1 MSSLTTNSSTSS
13 SSSLYATASS
23 SKRLT
28 GLMSGLDTDELVK
41 QLTIGTQNK
50 IDSAGQKKQ
59 IANWQQEAYQT
70 LLKSVTEFQS
80 KYLSSS
86 SSSSSILNANFFNS
100 TSIKNNFSSYVNVS
114 GLSSVAKDMRI
125 KSISQLATQAS
136 FTASSKV
143 SNQTIQTGEI
153 KSDWV
158 KSAVTGATMKINFE
172 NKDYTLTVGA
182 DGNTKDADAIIE
194 QLNQQLGDQGL
205 GNKLKV
211 AKDGNTFTLKN
222 IDTENPTAA
231 VTIKSGSENLLSGL
245 GLKANDSGTT
255 ITGSTEMDKAYF
267 SNHSI
272 AAGSKLNLK
281 LDAKDY
287 VFTVS
292 SAISLPVLSDSASAE
307 DKANYAKKLES
318 ALNDA
323 VKTNT
328 DLKDKISFSVTSD
341 GIVSLSAGG
350 KSIEVVSK
358 GSSQNLLKGLGLSDN
373 TSIFDNK
380 DANGDLELYKTYLAD
395 SLSGSTLTF
404 DLNGLSKSIS
414 FNESDISRFNNVI
427 DTPAGDPTDEYK
439 NSLGG
444 YLQEKLDS
452 AYGAG
457 KVQVSVK
464 DGALSF
470 TTPGNDTDVLTI
482 SSSSKSGVLGVDGAL
497 RVYAGESNRIN
508 INKTLRDLNS
518 LATGLVA
525 GTAIDGSDVYKLSV
539 NGKEFSFK
547 ATDSIDTIIKT
558 INNDADANVT
568 LSYSSTLDRFSIAA
582 KNGGASSD
590 IDIQDTSGNLSKVLF
605 GYSQINKNSNALDAE
620 GNPIIIY
627 ETNEDGTFKLD
638 GDGNKI
644 TVYETDENGNVK
656 LDDDNNPIAKMK
668 KIVQEGSDAKMSVS
682 FDNGQSFMNITR
694 SSNSF
699 TMDGITFDLKKT
711 TSDDISKTNP
721 ITFSVENKTDDLVTK
736 IQTFIDD
743 YNAILTTI
751 NGYITEKKPTDATY
765 APLTDDQ
772 RSEMS
777 ESQITAW
784 EKKAKQ
790 GLLFNDSLLSS
801 FVQDW
806 RSSMTDYVSSMSTAL
821 YQVGIAS
828 SNYSDN
834 GKLTV
839 DVDKLKASISSDP
852 DKIAQLFTSSD
863 GIASRMQS
871 VMKKYTNDSLVN
883 TGLFITKAGS
893 STSSVDNSEL
903 AKRMKEY
910 DTQITTLK
918 TRLTSQQE
926 YYYNKFTALET
937 YIAQMNTQASFFT
950 QSSST

>member
-1 MSSLTTNSSTSS
+1 MSSLTTNSSTS

-50 IDSAGQKKQ
+50 IDSANQKKQ
-59 IANWQQEAYQT
+59 IATWQQEAYQA
-70 LLKSVTEFQS
+70 LIKSISEFQT
-80 KYLSSS
+80 KYFNSSS
-86 SSSSSILNANFFNS
+86 SSNSILNASFFNS
-100 TSIKNNFSSYVNVS
+100 TSILNNYSSYVNVS
-114 GLSSVAKDMRI
+114 GSSTVAQNMQI
-125 KSISQLATQAS
+125 GSITSLAKQAS
-136 FTASSKV
+136 YVATNKV
-143 SNQTIQTGEI
+143 SSQAIQTGKIGEN
-153 KSDWV
+153 WV
-158 KSAVTGATMKINFE
+158 KSAVTGATMKITYE
-172 NKDYTLTVGA
+172 GKDYTLTVGS
-182 DGNTKDADAIIE
+182 DGNATKTADVLE
-194 QLNQQLGDQGL
+194 DLNQQLKDQGL
-205 GNKLKV
+205 SGDLEAKLNDDGSFTI
-211 AKDGNTFTLKN
+211 ASASHKD
-222 IDTENPTAA
+222 
-231 VTIKSGSENLLSGL
+231 VTVKSGSEALLSGL
-245 GLKANDSGTT
+245 GLTAGSAA
-255 ITGSTEMDKAYF
+255 TGSDAVNEAYF
-267 SNHSI
+267 KNHSI
-272 AAGSKLNLK
+272 AAGSKLNLTIGG
-281 LDAKDY
+281 KDY
-287 VFTVS
+287 ILTIS
-292 SAISLPVLSDSASAE
+292 SAISLPADASDEASYNKALIDGLNKE
-307 DKANYAKKLES
+307 VKANS
-318 ALNDA
+318 
-323 VKTNT
+323 
-328 DLKDKISFSVTSD
+328 DLAEKISFSVSD
-341 GIVSLSAGG
+341 GTVSLN
-350 KSIEVVSK
+350 SINGSGTVTITK
-358 GSSQNLLKGLGLSDN
+358 GSSQNLLNGLGFSVDNSDSSKISGSHQVDSTALSSTYLSD
-373 TSIFDNK
+373 
-380 DANGDLELYKTYLAD
+380 A
-395 SLSGSTLTF
+395 LSGSTLTF
-404 DLNGLSKSIS
+404 DLNGLSKTIS
-414 FNESDISRFNNVI
+414 FDASKADEY
-427 DTPAGDPTDEYK
+427 DTPE
-439 NSLGG
+439 NLRL
-444 YLQEKLDS
+444 YLQKKLDA
-452 AYGAG
+452 AYGPDKT
-457 KVQVSVK
+457 KVSY
-464 DGALSF
+464 DNTTGSLSF
-470 TTPGNDTDVLTI
+470 QTVDGSDGNTNVLTI
-482 SSSSKSGVLGVDGAL
+482 SAASKTGVLGMDGAL
-497 RVYAGESNRIN
+497 KVYAGESNRIN

-801 FVQDW
+801 FAQDW
-806 RSSMTDYVSSMSTAL
+806 RHSMTDVVSSMSSAL
-821 YQVGIAS
+821 YQVGIS
-828 SNYSDN
+828 SSSYSDN

-839 DVDKLKASISSDP
+839 DEDKLKEVLNSDP
-852 DKIAQLFTSSD
+852 DKIAQLFTSTD
-863 GIASRMQS
+863 GIATRMQN
-871 VMKKYTNDSLVN
+871 VIKKYANDSLVN

-893 STSSVDNSEL
+893 STSTVDTSEL
-903 AKRMKEY
+903 AKKMKEY
-910 DTQITTLK
+910 DTQVKTLK

-937 YIAQMNTQASFFT
+937 YIARMNSQASFFT
-950 QSSST
+950 QSSSS

>member
-1 MSSLTTNSSTSS
+1 MSSLSTNSSTS

-23 SKRLT
+23 SKRMS

-50 IDSAGQKKQ
+50 IDSANQKKQ
-59 IANWQQEAYQT
+59 IATWQQEAYQA
-70 LLKSVTEFQS
+70 LIKSISEFQT
-80 KYLSSS
+80 KYFNSS
-86 SSSSSILNANFFNS
+86 SSSSSILNASFFNS
-100 TSIKNNFSSYVNVS
+100 TSILNNYSSYVNVS
-114 GLSSVAKDMRI
+114 GSSTVAQNMQI
-125 KSISQLATQAS
+125 GSITSLAKQAS
-136 FTASSKV
+136 YVATNKV
-143 SNQTIQTGEI
+143 SSQAIQTGKIGEN
-153 KSDWV
+153 WV
-158 KSAVTGATMKINFE
+158 KSAVTNATMKITYE
-172 NKDYTLTVGA
+172 GKDYTLTVGS
-182 DGNTKDADAIIE
+182 DGNATKTADVLE
-194 QLNQQLGDQGL
+194 DLNQQLKDQGL
-205 GNKLKV
+205 SGDLEAKLNDDGSFTI
-211 AKDGNTFTLKN
+211 ASASHKD
-222 IDTENPTAA
+222 
-231 VTIKSGSENLLSGL
+231 VTVKSGSEALLSGL
-245 GLKANDSGTT
+245 GLTAGSAA
-255 ITGSTEMDKAYF
+255 TGSDAVNEAYF
-267 SNHSI
+267 KNHSI

-910 DTQITTLK
+910 DTQVKTLK

-937 YIAQMNTQASFFT
+937 YIARMNSQASFFT

>member
-508 INKTLRDLNS
+508 LNKTLRDLNS

-568 LSYSSTLDRFSIAA
+568 LSYSSTLDRFTVVA
-582 KNGGASSD
+582 KNGGA
-590 IDIQDTSGNLSKVLF
+590 NSKVEIHDTTPVENKNITSSSNLTKILF
-605 GYSQINKNSNALDAE
+605 GYDSIDGTTKGKDGKEVVQAGQDAE
-620 GNPIIIY
+620 L
-627 ETNEDGTFKLD
+627 E
-638 GDGNKI
+638 
-644 TVYETDENGNVK
+644 
-656 LDDDNNPIAKMK
+656 
-668 KIVQEGSDAKMSVS
+668 VS
-682 FDNGQSFMNITR
+682 FDNGQSFTKITR

-699 TMDGITFDLKKT
+699 TMDGVNFELQKT
-711 TSDDISKTNP
+711 TPIKTVDGKEVPDMDP
-721 ITFSVENKTDDLVTK
+721 ITFSVESKTDDLVTK
-736 IQTFIDD
+736 IKTFIDD
-743 YNAILTTI
+743 YNAILTTV
-751 NGYITEKKPTDATY
+751 NGLISEKKPTDATY

-772 RSEMS
+772 KSEMS

-801 FVQDW
+801 FAQDW
-806 RSSMTDYVSSMSTAL
+806 RHSMTDVVSSMSSAL
-821 YQVGIAS
+821 YQVGIS
-828 SNYSDN
+828 SSSYSDN

-839 DVDKLKASISSDP
+839 DEDKLKEVLNSDP
-852 DKIAQLFTSSD
+852 DKIAQLFTSTD
-863 GIASRMQS
+863 GIATRMQN
-871 VMKKYTNDSLVN
+871 VMKKYANDSLVN
-883 TGLFITKAGS
+883 TGLLITKAGS
-893 STSSVDNSEL
+893 STSTVDTSEL
-903 AKRMKEY
+903 AKKMKEY
-910 DTQITTLK
+910 DTQVKTLK

-937 YIAQMNTQASFFT
+937 YIARMNSQASFFT

>member
-508 INKTLRDLNS
+508 LNKTLRDVQKELS
-518 LATGLVA
+518 TGLAT
-525 GTAIDGSDVYKLSV
+525 DGADLLSEYKISV
-539 NGKEFSFK
+539 NGKDFTFK
-547 ATDSIDTIIKT
+547 ATDNINTIMKT
-558 INNDADANVT
+558 INNDSDANVT
-568 LSYSSTLDRFSIAA
+568 ISYSSTLDRFSIVA
-582 KNGGASSD
+582 KNGGASSQVKIED
-590 IDIQDTSGNLSKVLF
+590 ITGNLSKVLF
-605 GYSQINKNSNALDAE
+605 GESSVTGTPGQDAE
-620 GNPIIIY
+620 L
-627 ETNEDGTFKLD
+627 E
-638 GDGNKI
+638 
-644 TVYETDENGNVK
+644 
-656 LDDDNNPIAKMK
+656 
-668 KIVQEGSDAKMSVS
+668 VS
-682 FDNGQSFMNITR
+682 FDNGQPFTKITR

-699 TMDGITFDLKKT
+699 TMDGVNFELQKT
-711 TSDDISKTNP
+711 TTGSDVSETNP
-721 ITFSVENKTDDLVTK
+721 ITFSVESKTDDLVTK
-736 IQTFIDD
+736 IKTFIDD
-743 YNAILTTI
+743 YNAILTTV
-751 NGYITEKKPTDATY
+751 NGLISEKKPTDATY

-772 RSEMS
+772 KSEMS

-801 FVQDW
+801 FAQDW
-806 RSSMTDYVSSMSTAL
+806 RHSMTDVVSSMSSAL
-821 YQVGIAS
+821 YQVGIS
-828 SNYSDN
+828 SSSYSDN

-839 DVDKLKASISSDP
+839 DEDKLKEVLNSDP
-852 DKIAQLFTSSD
+852 DKIAQLFTSTD
-863 GIASRMQS
+863 GIATRMQN
-871 VMKKYTNDSLVN
+871 VIKKYANDSLVN
-883 TGLFITKAGS
+883 TGLLITKAGS
-893 STSSVDNSEL
+893 STSTVDTSEL
-903 AKRMKEY
+903 AKKMKEY
-910 DTQITTLK
+910 DTQVKTLK

-937 YIAQMNTQASFFT
+937 YIARMNSQASFFT